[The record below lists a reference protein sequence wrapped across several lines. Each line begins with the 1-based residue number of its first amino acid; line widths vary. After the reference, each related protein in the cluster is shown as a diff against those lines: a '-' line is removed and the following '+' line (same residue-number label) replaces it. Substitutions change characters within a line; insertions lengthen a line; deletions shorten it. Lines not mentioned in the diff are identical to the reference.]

1 MKKFKVGDYV
11 KIPKT
16 KSIESRLHD
25 SGVVAEAKAK
35 NQDYLIVTIVNDDYY
50 VLDLKL
56 TGSGDYFLEEDLEFY
71 STGHLG
77 MITVSKENL
86 KKIHDIACGS
96 WQAKIIEYASSNP
109 FGNYVELTSNE
120 VDVMF
125 TAATT
130 DQLPVLEEIFG
141 KRQEELDFRNKS
153 VAGKIDGIKI
163 FGESYLTPNT
173 AFIKLSSYERNK
185 FCLNS
190 NYNWE
195 LKGNELF
202 VTRK

>member
-56 TGSGDYFLEEDLEFY
+56 TESGDYFLEEDLEFY
-71 STGHLG
+71 SASHLG
-77 MITVSKENL
+77 MITVSKINL
-86 KKIHDIACGS
+86 GKIHAVACGS
-96 WQAKIIEYASSNP
+96 WQAKIIDYANRNP
-109 FGNYVELTSNE
+109 FSVIVELAEFE
-120 VDVMF
+120 VDEMF
-125 TAATT
+125 KAATT

-153 VAGKIDGIKI
+153 VAAKIDGIKI

>member
-16 KSIESRLHD
+16 KSIED
-25 SGVVAEAKAK
+25 SLEISSVVNEAKAK
-35 NQDYLIVTIVNDDYY
+35 NQDYLVVTMVREDYY
-50 VLDLKL
+50 VVDTKL
-56 TGSGDYFLEEDLEFY
+56 TQNGDFFLEEDLELY
-71 STGHLG
+71 AAGHLG

-120 VDVMF
+120 VDAMF
-125 TAATT
+125 KAATT
-130 DQLPVLEEIFG
+130 GQLPVLEEIFG

-153 VAGKIDGIKI
+153 VAGKIDDIKI

-195 LKGNELF
+195 LKGNELY

>member
-16 KSIESRLHD
+16 KSIEGTIVD
-25 SGVVAEAKAK
+25 SNVVAEAIAR
-35 NQDYLIVTIVNDDYY
+35 NQDYLVVTMVNEDYY
-50 VLDLKL
+50 VADLKL
-56 TGSGDYFLEEDLEFY
+56 TNSGDYFLEEDLEFY
-71 STGHLG
+71 SASHLG
-77 MITVSKENL
+77 MITVSKINL
-86 KKIHDIACGS
+86 GKIHAVACGS
-96 WQAKIIEYASSNP
+96 WQAKIIEYANRSP
-109 FGNYVELTSNE
+109 FSVIVELAEFE
-120 VDVMF
+120 VDTMF
-125 TAATT
+125 KAATKE
-130 DQLPVLEEIFG
+130 QLPVLEEIFG

-153 VAGKIDGIKI
+153 VAAKIDGIKI